1 MIKQNFKLAFVA
13 ILTLTFLAGCKKGE
27 NDPFLSLKSRNARIT
42 GTWKLT
48 SQESTQTDTFD
59 GESEVYSTTFDGVNL
74 TTIDPVQ
81 TTTITYSQTIE
92 IKKDG
97 KYKMTRVEDGTT
109 YVNEGSWWWINSKK
123 KKVRIAFDDDWG
135 SYYIDR
141 LKNKEMVLKIDE
153 SNSTFE
159 SGFSASF
166 TSTATLNFEKE

>member
-1 MIKQNFKLAFVA
+1 MRE
-13 ILTLTFLAGCKKGE
+13 AGG
-27 NDPFLSLKSRNARIT
+27 
-42 GTWKLT
+42 
-48 SQESTQTDTFD
+48 
-59 GESEVYSTTFDGVNL
+59 
-74 TTIDPVQ
+74 
-81 TTTITYSQTIE
+81 
-92 IKKDG
+92 
-97 KYKMTRVEDGTT
+97 
-109 YVNEGSWWWINSKK
+109 GSIPTK